1 MKQKNGQGGVKFGI
15 KERHGGKKN
24 LKKVSFVHT
33 YSQKKSALLLQH
45 QEIKLWVMQ
54 QHPCADTSHSAVIL
68 TLLCLILFYPPHFKH
83 EPH

>member
-1 MKQKNGQGGVKFGI
+1 MGE
-15 KERHGGKKN
+15 KEFK
-24 LKKVSFVHT
+24 KKVSFVHT

-54 QHPCADTSHSAVIL
+54 QHPRADTSHSAVIL
-68 TLLCLILFYPPHFKH
+68 THILCLILFYPPHFKH

>member
-1 MKQKNGQGGVKFGI
+1 M
-15 KERHGGKKN
+15 GGKKN
-24 LKKVSFVHT
+24 FKKVSFVHT
-33 YSQKKSALLLQH
+33 YSQKKSAPLLQH

>member
-1 MKQKNGQGGVKFGI
+1 M
-15 KERHGGKKN
+15 GGKEF
-24 LKKVSFVHT
+24 LKSQFCAYIVS
-33 YSQKKSALLLQH
+33 KKSALLLQH

-68 TLLCLILFYPPHFKH
+68 TLLCLTLFYPPHFKH

>member
-1 MKQKNGQGGVKFGI
+1 M
-15 KERHGGKKN
+15 GGKRI
-24 LKKVSFVHT
+24 LKKSVLCIHILK
-33 YSQKKSALLLQH
+33 KKSAPLLQH

-68 TLLCLILFYPPHFKH
+68 TLVCLILFYPPHFKH